1 MVQEQKF
8 EIKGSNK
15 TAEIFDRPTIF
26 PPPLP
31 LHLESKLFS
40 KNASEASDAISLSN
54 LLHLVQNMYYNFNSA
69 QTASNNMRERETHLE
84 ERIRHLGTR
93 DISFSR
99 CKNMR
104 DNSSARLHCK
114 REEERSILQRLM
126 FSAVNCKR
134 KR

>member
-15 TAEIFDRPTIF
+15 TAKIFDRPTIF

-54 LLHLVQNMYYNFNSA
+54 LLHLVQNMYYNFNRA
-69 QTASNNMRERETHLE
+69 QTASNNMRERNPPRRKNSTFEN
-84 ERIRHLGTR
+84 TR
-93 DISFSR
+93 YLFL
-99 CKNMR
+99 
-104 DNSSARLHCK
+104 AL
-114 REEERSILQRLM
+114 
-126 FSAVNCKR
+126 
-134 KR
+134 